1 MPKSIWTTLTDA
13 EKDDLVR
20 RRYNLGESIDSLAEE
35 LDMYGPTLDRRI
47 REWRQL
53 RGEKL
58 ADAVFESEEEEEK
71 EEFKKKVEGNTMEVI
86 GPPGRIVSLEQL
98 LEHCDVD
105 MEEWEVD
112 RYVVNKWEVG
122 RKEQEKDMEWVAGVP
137 TGTITDTGK
146 IFVEPLFQ
154 VKAWLV
160 RKNPIEVF
168 PTVQPISLNLD
179 LESVRKDTPLMGYP
193 GRPREI
199 SLVIPD
205 IHVGFY
211 RDFYTGKLTP
221 FHDRGV
227 LSIILSVIYNL
238 QPDRII
244 LLGDNLDLPDW
255 SDKFIRSPEFR
266 NVTQPAVDE
275 LGWWL
280 AQMRGAA
287 MRAEM
292 VEIEGNHENR
302 MYKARQT
309 NMIAAFDLRKANK
322 VEDPPALTIPYLLDL
337 ESLNIDWIGDYPDG
351 QYWISDDLVC
361 EHGDRARAGAGDTVK
376 AMLAKNDVSV
386 IFGHIHRMEFGIKT
400 INTRKGT
407 QVVRAVSPGCVCKI
421 DGTVPG
427 NVASQNW
434 SQGFA
439 LVYSDED
446 GDNIVPIEV
455 VNEKAQVEGIS
466 YKASDTE
473 YINILRKDLGHWV
486 GI

>member
-1 MPKSIWTTLTDA
+1 MAKSAWTTLTDS

-20 RRYNLGESIDSLAEE
+20 RRYNIGEDIESLAEE

-58 ADAVFESEEEEEK
+58 ADAVFEKEEEPDSEE
-71 EEFKKKVEGNTMEVI
+71 FTKKVEGNNMEVI
-86 GPPGRIVSLEQL
+86 GPPGRILSLEDL
-98 LEHCDVD
+98 LKACDVD
-105 MEEWEVD
+105 LEEWEVD

-122 RKEQEKDMEWVAGVP
+122 RKQTEKDLVWENGVVNGY
-137 TGTITDTGK
+137 TTDTGK
-146 IFVEPLFQ
+146 MHVEPLFQ

-160 RKNPIEVF
+160 RKKPIEIF

-179 LESVRKDTPLMGYP
+179 LAQVEHRLLDYDR
-193 GRPREI
+193 RPYH
-199 SLVIPD
+199 STLVIPD

-211 RDFYTGKLTP
+211 RDFYTGEYTP

-227 LSIILSVIYNL
+227 LSVILSSVYNL
-238 QPDRII
+238 QPDTII
-244 LLGDNLDLPDW
+244 FLGDNLDLPDW

-266 NVTQPAVDE
+266 NVTQPAIDE
-275 LGWWL
+275 MGWWL
-280 AQMRGAA
+280 AQFRSAA
-287 MRAEM
+287 MSSHI
-292 VEIEGNHENR
+292 VYIEGNHENR

-309 NMIAAFDLRKANK
+309 NMIAAFDIRQANR

-337 ESLNIDWIGDYPDG
+337 KSMSIDWVGDYPDG
-351 QYWISDDLVC
+351 EYWISNDLVAK
-361 EHGDRARAGAGDTVK
+361 HGDRARAGSGDSAK
-376 AMLAKNDVSV
+376 AMLANHDVSV

-400 INTRKGT
+400 ITTRKGVE
-407 QVVRAVSPGCVCKI
+407 VVRAVSPGCVCRI

-427 NVASQNW
+427 HVKSQNW
-434 SQGFA
+434 SNGFA
-439 LVYSDED
+439 MVYSYKD

-455 VNEKAQVEGIS
+455 VNGRAQVEGIS
-466 YKASDTE
+466 YRAEEQDYTE
-473 YINILRKDLGHWV
+473 LLRKDLGHWV